1 MEQNMS
7 TNPLSGRRLR
17 CEICSFTFHRSDH
30 LKRHLLIHKPPK
42 QYRCQ
47 FCSSTYSRGD
57 VLRRHWAT
65 CAKRRQSGLEIPQ
78 ADSGGK
84 HKHACDAC
92 ARLKKA
98 CNGLQPCAEC
108 ESRGRLCSYER
119 LTGGQPARDKRSE
132 LTSVYSEQQ
141 DWETQGFGY
150 QTLLPPKPAYLNHRT
165 SAGVLP
171 GVSIGGR

>member
-1 MEQNMS
+1 MEQAMIPNTPGS
-7 TNPLSGRRLR
+7 RHLK

-57 VLRRHWAT
+57 VLRRHWTT
-65 CAKRRQSGLEIPQ
+65 CAKRLQSGQEIPK

-84 HKHACDAC
+84 HRHACDAC

-108 ESRGRLCSYER
+108 ESRGKLCSYER
-119 LTGGQPARDKRSE
+119 LTGQQPARDKRGES
-132 LTSVYSEQQ
+132 TSVYAGQQ
-141 DWETQGFGY
+141 DWETKGFGY
-150 QTLLPPKPAYLNHRT
+150 QTLLPPKPTYLNYRT

-171 GVSIGGR
+171 GLSIGGP